1 MPFLS
6 CTRLCSEEG
15 GDQRQDA
22 QLGVRRDGVQEGLEG
37 CCALLHPLRRKGARG
52 SAGVT
57 KTWVSRTQKRGKAPY
72 RAAQGAQGVHHDA
85 ARARAGASR
94 RKKRANFTWLA
105 KRTFPGSVGSDSAP
119 ASAAARGE
127 APSALCAL
135 CALATSSARS
145 AVKSL
150 KRRRTSISPCSLR
163 AASPYLRMDSA
174 SRSAHAG
181 IDSHTS
187 GHARPERGSRS
198 QQVGHGAQPAVR
210 V

>member
-1 MPFLS
+1 MRSLGS
-6 CTRLCSEEG
+6 AAMASKKVWKAAARCCTTCEERAPEG
-15 GDQRQDA
+15 QRGKKNVGQSNPKTWQSPVSRSA
-22 QLGVRRDGVQEGLEG
+22 RRAG
-37 CCALLHPLRRKGARG
+37 CASRRGARARG
-52 SAGVT
+52 SA
-57 KTWVSRTQKRGKAPY
+57 
-72 RAAQGAQGVHHDA
+72 AAQRTEQTPPV
-85 ARARAGASR
+85 
-94 RKKRANFTWLA
+94 TWLA
-105 KRTFPGSVGSDSAP
+105 KRTLPGSVGSDSAP

-181 IDSHTS
+181 LDSHTS

-198 QQVGHGAQPAVR
+198 QQVGHWAQPAVR